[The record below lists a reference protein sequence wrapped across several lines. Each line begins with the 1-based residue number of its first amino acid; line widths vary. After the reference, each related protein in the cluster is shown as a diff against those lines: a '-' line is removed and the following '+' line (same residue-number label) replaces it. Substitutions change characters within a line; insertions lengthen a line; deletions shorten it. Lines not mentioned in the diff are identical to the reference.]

1 MQLFSYKKKKISRKW
16 EKILF
21 GIFFRIF
28 TQARMPS
35 CKVVDVLH
43 KAFLQ
48 HFTPR
53 ETAAEKASGI
63 AERFLCF
70 SSLDGSGKQELAAL
84 LEQLA
89 QRTL

>member
-28 TQARMPS
+28 TQVRMPS

-43 KAFLQ
+43 KAFCNIL
-48 HFTPR
+48 R
-53 ETAAEKASGI
+53 
-63 AERFLCF
+63 R
-70 SSLDGSGKQELAAL
+70 GKQR
-84 LEQLA
+84 
-89 QRTL
+89 QRKRPA